1 MKKFTIDRIEEG
13 KAVLECENGEMVS
26 LDLSAL
32 PKNVRK
38 KLKDGD
44 VLNFEENSCFLD
56 KQETQARK
64 LRIEKLMNEVFTD

>member
-1 MKKFTIDRIEEG
+1 MKKFTVDRIEEG

-44 VLNFEENSCFLD
+44 VLNFEENSGFLD
-56 KQETQARK
+56 KHETQARK